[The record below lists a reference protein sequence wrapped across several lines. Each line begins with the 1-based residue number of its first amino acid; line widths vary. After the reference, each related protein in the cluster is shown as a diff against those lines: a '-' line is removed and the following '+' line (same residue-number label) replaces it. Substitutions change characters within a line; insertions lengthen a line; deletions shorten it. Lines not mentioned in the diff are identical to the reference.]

1 MFDVTLTD
9 NCQYQSQAV
18 DTENICWWDER
29 KNVLIIDWCMTFSTS
44 VLLSSRSTDIGRG
57 MITVLKTKKACI

>member
-18 DTENICWWDER
+18 DTENIRRWDER
-29 KNVLIIDWCMTFSTS
+29 KMY
-44 VLLSSRSTDIGRG
+44 
-57 MITVLKTKKACI
+57 